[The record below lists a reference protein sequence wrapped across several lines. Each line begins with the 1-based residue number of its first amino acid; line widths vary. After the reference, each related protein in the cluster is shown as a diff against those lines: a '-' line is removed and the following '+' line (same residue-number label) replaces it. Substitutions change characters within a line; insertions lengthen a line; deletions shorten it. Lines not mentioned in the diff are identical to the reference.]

1 VSKGEAA
8 ALLSISVDTF
18 ERLVMPEVRVVRI
31 GRRVLFAVADL
42 ERFVE
47 RHAAVPLAHDLARA
61 TKKDRR

>member
-1 VSKGEAA
+1 MSKADAA
-8 ALLSISVDTF
+8 TLLSISIDTF
-18 ERLVMPEVRVVRI
+18 ERPVMPEVRVVRI

-47 RHAAVPLAHDLARA
+47 RHAAVPLADDLARA